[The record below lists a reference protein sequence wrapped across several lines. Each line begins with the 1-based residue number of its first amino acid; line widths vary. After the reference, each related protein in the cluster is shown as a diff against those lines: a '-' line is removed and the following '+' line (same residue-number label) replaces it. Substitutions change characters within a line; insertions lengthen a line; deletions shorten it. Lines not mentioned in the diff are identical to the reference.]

1 MSYLK
6 LKKVVLIGVALLL
19 LALPV
24 AACAP
29 KAAEPPPQPPA
40 PPAGTIA
47 ADPSKI
53 DMTTLKTNFE
63 ILVKLRRYTPEVA
76 AKLPVQL
83 GLLVQPVKFVG
94 EGWPANEMVFVDLVI
109 PPDVE
114 MKGLDRSRGEDS
126 VGIAVGTADS
136 EGRFEAIMEPAAKL
150 NWLLRSDWLPTVTPD
165 LSSLKP
171 LPKGIYTIRA
181 TGIDPRTVA
190 TATWYLELAAPA
202 SK

>member
-1 MSYLK
+1 MK
-6 LKKVVLIGVALLL
+6 LLYSTTLVVLVMVAFLTL
-19 LALPV
+19 LPV

-47 ADPSKI
+47 AQPAKI
-53 DMTTLKTNFE
+53 DMDLLKTNFE
-63 ILVKLRRYTPEVA
+63 ILVKLRGLKPEAA

-83 GLLVQPVKFVG
+83 GLIVQPITFVG

-136 EGRFEAIMEPAAKL
+136 QGRFETIMEPTAKI
-150 NWLLRSDWLPTVTPD
+150 NWLLRTDWLPTVTAD
-165 LSSLKP
+165 WATMKP
-171 LPKGIYTIRA
+171 LPNGTYTIRA

-190 TATWYLELAAPA
+190 TATWVLELSAPA

>member
-1 MSYLK
+1 MNHLRPQK
-6 LKKVVLIGVALLL
+6 IFLTGVALLL
-19 LALPV
+19 LLLPV

-29 KAAEPPPQPPA
+29 KAPPPPPPA

-47 ADPSKI
+47 VEPAKI
-53 DMTTLKTNFE
+53 DMDLLKTNFE

-83 GLLVQPVKFVG
+83 GLLVQPVTFIG

-126 VGIAVGTADS
+126 V
-136 EGRFEAIMEPAAKL
+136 
-150 NWLLRSDWLPTVTPD
+150 
-165 LSSLKP
+165 
-171 LPKGIYTIRA
+171 
-181 TGIDPRTVA
+181 
-190 TATWYLELAAPA
+190 
-202 SK
+202 

>member
-1 MSYLK
+1 MK
-6 LKKVVLIGVALLL
+6 LLYSAKLVVLVMVALLIL
-19 LALPV
+19 LPV

-47 ADPSKI
+47 VEPAKI
-53 DMTTLKTNFE
+53 DMDLLKTNFE

-83 GLLVQPVKFVG
+83 GLLVQPVTFIG

-136 EGRFEAIMEPAAKL
+136 QGRFEAIMEAAAKL
-150 NWLLRSDWLPTVTPD
+150 NWLLRTDWLPTVTPD
-165 LSSLKP
+165 LASLKP
-171 LPKGIYTIRA
+171 LPTGTYTIRA

-190 TATWYLELAAPA
+190 TGTWVLELSAPA
-202 SK
+202 GK